1 MEQTKIRGIRVEVQ
15 EVEHKIHEVYEAE
28 VGVVVEVRNPNS
40 VPGQQMLV
48 AFIETENSTGID
60 YESSKKIRPEARKS
74 IDSSFSEAMQQVDSK
89 LRQVLPE
96 YMIPSLYIPVQSL
109 PFANAYKLDRKALK
123 ETANEL
129 EESDI
134 QDIARSE
141 KQVD

>member
-1 MEQTKIRGIRVEVQ
+1 MVQTKIRGIRVEVQ
-15 EVEHKIHEVYEAE
+15 EIEHKIREVYEAD

-48 AFIETENSTGID
+48 AFIETKNNTGMSYD
-60 YESSKKIRPEARKS
+60 SSKEIRLEELKS
-74 IDSSFSEAMQQVDSK
+74 IDPSFSEAMQQVDSK

-109 PFANAYKLDRKALK
+109 PFANEYKLDRRALK
-123 ETANEL
+123 DTANQL
-129 EESDI
+129 KESDI

-141 KQVD
+141 KPVE